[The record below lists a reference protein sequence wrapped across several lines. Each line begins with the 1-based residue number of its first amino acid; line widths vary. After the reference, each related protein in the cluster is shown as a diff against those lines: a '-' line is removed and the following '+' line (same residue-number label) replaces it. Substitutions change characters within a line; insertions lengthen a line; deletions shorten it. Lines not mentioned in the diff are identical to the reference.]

1 MVQDVPRETFFTDAR
16 PSEITESQ
24 VNEQPREQ
32 TLFGTMSEVQPE
44 QKQLG
49 E

>member
-16 PSEITESQ
+16 PSEINEEINESQ

-32 TLFGTMSEVQPE
+32 TLFGTMSEVQHE
-44 QKQLG
+44 QK
-49 E
+49 